1 MLLRIHRLSSLRRV
15 LLAAPLAA
23 AMACATPAPLAVED
37 LAAATRVPEE
47 SATQAGQVSAPAPTG
62 FELVDAQDP
71 EIQSAI
77 RRFQET
83 GEAPVIRN
91 ARAGFVVFPYGEMQ
105 PILTCKPLRV
115 CEIELEAG
123 EEVLDV
129 ALGDPTRWH
138 AQPMESG
145 PTDAR
150 APHVVVKPTDPD
162 ISTNLVISTTR
173 RVYHLG
179 LISIAEENG
188 AYVRSARFYYPQ
200 DTVARWAAEKGRESK
215 LRADETRRV
224 VASGPTLLP
233 ENLEFG
239 YVVEGDD
246 TPWRPVQVFDDGT
259 HVYLQMPPSMR
270 VTEAPALFVE
280 TSSGDPSLVNYRL
293 RGQYYIVDKLFSRA
307 VLVLGVGS
315 RQERVTI
322 RRRHPLAAISAAED
336 VR

>member
-1 MLLRIHRLSSLRRV
+1 MLFRSHGLSSLRRAIP
-15 LLAAPLAA
+15 AAPLAA
-23 AMACATPAPLAVED
+23 ALACASPAPLAVED
-37 LAAATRVPEE
+37 LAAATRLSDEPRTE
-47 SATQAGQVSAPAPTG
+47 AADPAPPPSSG
-62 FELVDAQDP
+62 FEFLGPQDP

-77 RRFQET
+77 RRFRET
-83 GEAPVIRN
+83 GAAPVVRN
-91 ARAGFVVFPYGEMQ
+91 AQAGFVIFPYGQMQ

-129 ALGDPTRWH
+129 ALGDPLRWH

-145 PTDAR
+145 PPEAR
-150 APHVVVKPTDPD
+150 APHVVVKPTEPE

-179 LISIAEENG
+179 LISTTEDSG

-200 DTVARWAAEKGRESK
+200 ETVAHWTAAKERESK
-215 LRADETRRV
+215 LRAEETQRV
-224 VASGPTLLP
+224 VASGPTVRP
-233 ENLEFG
+233 EDLDFG
-239 YVVEGDD
+239 YSIEGDD
-246 TPWRPVQVFDDGT
+246 TPWRPTQVFDDGI

-280 TSSGDPSLVNYRL
+280 TASGDRSLVNYRF
-293 RGQYYIVDKLFSRA
+293 RGRYYIVDKLFASA

-315 RQERVTI
+315 HQQQVTI
-322 RRRHPLAAISAAED
+322 RRLHPIAATSALEKTP
-336 VR
+336 